1 MKRTVVFTAG
11 IWALGLAGYLGSH
24 ARAQQPGNA
33 PAAPA
38 AAEPRTRIALI
49 NLAYVIK
56 NYKKTETFQAE
67 IKAEFKSY
75 EGRVQAKQTQLE
87 QLAKHATDPGTTAQQ
102 KEADGAEITKLK
114 REIEDLNNEAKKVLS
129 KKNDEQMV
137 ILYREIQDAAQRY
150 AVAHNYDLVLHYI
163 DAVTQADYY
172 SPGAIARK
180 LQSSACM
187 PMYQAP
193 GLDISMQVVMALNA
207 SYLRAQQ
214 PQNSRP
220 TGN

>member
-1 MKRTVVFTAG
+1 FT
-11 IWALGLAGYLGSH
+11 
-24 ARAQQPGNA
+24 
-33 PAAPA
+33 
-38 AAEPRTRIALI
+38 EPRTRIALI

-56 NYKKTETFQAE
+56 NYKKTETFQSE
-67 IKAEFKSY
+67 IKAEIKSF
-75 EGRVQAKQTQLE
+75 EGRAQAKQTQLE
-87 QLAKHATDPGTTAQQ
+87 QLAKHASDPAVPTQQ
-102 KEADGAEITKLK
+102 READSAEITKLK
-114 REIEDLNNEAKKVLS
+114 REIEDLQNETKKLLG

-187 PMYQAP
+187 PMYQ
-193 GLDISMQVVMALNA
+193 
-207 SYLRAQQ
+207 
-214 PQNSRP
+214 
-220 TGN
+220 

>member
-1 MKRTVVFTAG
+1 
-11 IWALGLAGYLGSH
+11 LGLAGHLGSH
-24 ARAQQPGNA
+24 LRAQQAGNA

-38 AAEPRTRIALI
+38 FTEPRTRIALI

-75 EGRVQAKQTQLE
+75 EARAQAKQTE
-87 QLAKHATDPGTTAQQ
+87 MEKLAKHASDPATTGQQ
-102 KEADGAEITKLK
+102 RDADQAEMTKLK
-114 REIEDLNNEAKKVLS
+114 REIEDLNNEAKKS
-129 KKNDEQMV
+129 IGKKNDEQMV

-150 AVAHNYDLVLHYI
+150 AMAHNFDLVLHYI

-193 GLDISMQVVMALNA
+193 GLDISREVVMALNA
-207 SYLRAQQ
+207 SYVRNTAQ
-214 PQNSRP
+214 PTTARP
-220 TGN
+220 AGN